1 MQAPAQ
7 PAAAQQFD
15 SVTSVTEF
23 DSAASRPRVGEQLRA
38 LEFERDATRTS
49 SAPVLRELAD
59 DRNVARTSRAHSTAE
74 QRTQQRKRRRER
86 LKKDAEELKVSE
98 CMHAF
103 VVVHARSSRGRR
115 GGGGGGALGEQLW
128 LRQPARPMGRVPRPA
143 PGRRQRVWHWG
154 QQCYRP
160 HYARR
165 ASAGG
170 CPVCANVNVLT
181 CLPLCHPIC
190 SY

>member
-1 MQAPAQ
+1 MQNQTAMQAPAQ

-49 SAPVLRELAD
+49 SAPVLREVAD
-59 DRNVARTSRAHSTAE
+59 AANVARTSRSHSTAE

-86 LKKDAEELKVSE
+86 LKCEAEELKVSE

-103 VVVHARSSRGRR
+103 VVVHARSSLTRCWPLHLLSLPHLPPSTISAPQDDSASACRCVTKKQGLGATVAQGGR
-115 GGGGGGALGEQLW
+115 A
-128 LRQPARPMGRVPRPA
+128 
-143 PGRRQRVWHWG
+143 
-154 QQCYRP
+154 
-160 HYARR
+160 R
-165 ASAGG
+165 ASGG
-170 CPVCANVNVLT
+170 
-181 CLPLCHPIC
+181 
-190 SY
+190 

>member
-1 MQAPAQ
+1 MGKANLFSGAYSSMQNQTAMQAPAQ

-74 QRTQQRKRRRER
+74 QQHCC
-86 LKKDAEELKVSE
+86 LN
-98 CMHAF
+98 
-103 VVVHARSSRGRR
+103 GR
-115 GGGGGGALGEQLW
+115 A
-128 LRQPARPMGRVPRPA
+128 
-143 PGRRQRVWHWG
+143 
-154 QQCYRP
+154 
-160 HYARR
+160 
-165 ASAGG
+165 
-170 CPVCANVNVLT
+170 
-181 CLPLCHPIC
+181 
-190 SY
+190 